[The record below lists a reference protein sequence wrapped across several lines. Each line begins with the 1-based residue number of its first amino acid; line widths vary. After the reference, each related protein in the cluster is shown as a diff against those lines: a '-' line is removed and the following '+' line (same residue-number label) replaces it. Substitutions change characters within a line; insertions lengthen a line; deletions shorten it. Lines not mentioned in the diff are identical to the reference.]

1 MFAEFSTCRRQ
12 LPRPFRGRRPIRV
25 YVKDDA
31 EARQWE
37 WPQQLQQAL
46 GQEPLKI
53 RKVAD

>member
-1 MFAEFSTCRRQ
+1 MPQAMALAF
-12 LPRPFRGRRPIRV
+12 PRPIRV

-31 EARQWE
+31 EAEKWE